1 MNQTPSS
8 FLRVI
13 LLMLTLLATSLTQC
27 TQNQQIPLQNNIL
40 KATEAQNFIEQTEN
54 LFLLDVRTPKEFL
67 DKHLAGAI
75 NIPLD
80 ELTHRVDELPADQP
94 ILIYCRS
101 GRRAKT
107 ALNDITKLRPELST
121 IYVLDD
127 YPHYPGQ

>member
-127 YPHYPGQ
+127 YPHYPEQ

>member
-1 MNQTPSS
+1 
-8 FLRVI
+8 
-13 LLMLTLLATSLTQC
+13 MLTLLATSLTQC

-127 YPHYPGQ
+127 YPHYPEQ

>member
-80 ELTHRVDELPADQP
+80 
-94 ILIYCRS
+94 
-101 GRRAKT
+101 
-107 ALNDITKLRPELST
+107 
-121 IYVLDD
+121 D
-127 YPHYPGQ
+127 YPHYPEQ

>member
-40 KATEAQNFIEQTEN
+40 KVTEAQNFIEQTEN

-127 YPHYPGQ
+127 YPHYPEQ